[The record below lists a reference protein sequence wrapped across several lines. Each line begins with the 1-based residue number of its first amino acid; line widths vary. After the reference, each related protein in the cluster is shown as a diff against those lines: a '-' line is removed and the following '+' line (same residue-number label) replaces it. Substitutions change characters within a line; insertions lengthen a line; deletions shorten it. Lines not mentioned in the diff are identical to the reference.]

1 MQIKSTYFKSLC
13 QNISYICFSECIDEN
28 KFSCVVG
35 GKYVC
40 LENNPRCD
48 GKEECDDKSDERDCR
63 GKFAKP
69 CYKLV
74 I

>member
-1 MQIKSTYFKSLC
+1 MDK
-13 QNISYICFSECIDEN
+13 N
-28 KFSCVVG
+28 KFWCVVG

-63 GKFAKP
+63 GKFTKP

-74 I
+74 ISVLN